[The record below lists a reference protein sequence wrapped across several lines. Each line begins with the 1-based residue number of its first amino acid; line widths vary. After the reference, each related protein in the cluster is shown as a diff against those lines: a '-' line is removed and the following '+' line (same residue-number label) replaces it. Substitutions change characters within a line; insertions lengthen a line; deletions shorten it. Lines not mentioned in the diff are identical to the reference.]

1 MDRNEFIIKNIVK
14 DLHLKD
20 SGVSSVVE
28 LIKDGATIPFIS
40 RYRKEKTGGL
50 DEVAIRNISEKL
62 EYFDE
67 LEKRKETIL
76 KTIESLEK
84 LTPELKDTILGCVE
98 KNRLEDLYLP
108 YKPKRTTRATVAREK
123 GLEPLADIIFA
134 QKDITASKEDV
145 VLKYVNPEKGVNS
158 YDEAL
163 GGALDIIAER
173 IADTENIR
181 GWIRKF
187 FREKGEIIVKP
198 RKEWKDKKSKF
209 ENYYAFAQNLMK
221 VPPHRMLAIRRGANE
236 EVLSWSIV
244 VDVEQILGFMGS
256 AVIKNDSFLFK
267 EELEKTFR
275 DSYKR
280 LLAVSIEVEVFV
292 LKMVEADQEAIRVF
306 ETNLK
311 NLLLSPPAG
320 GRPIVGIDPGFR
332 TGCKVAVIDSRGN
345 FKEYKPIYPHE
356 TKRKMEAEEILLTFI
371 NKYEAELMSIGN
383 GTASKETDIFV
394 RDILKRHKLSVKSV
408 MVNEAGASVYSASDT
423 ARDEFPNLD
432 VTVRGAISIARR
444 LQDPLAELVKID
456 PKAIGVGQYQHD
468 VNQKELKKS
477 LELVVES
484 CVNYVGVELNTAS
497 RELMSYVSG
506 INKTVAE
513 NIIKYRSENSAFKTR
528 SELKKIARLS
538 PRAFEQCAGFLRI
551 RESEYPL
558 DNSAIHPE
566 AYHIVEKMAKDK
578 NITLRDIIGNDAV
591 INDIDITQ
599 YITKKFGPP
608 TLTDILKELRKP
620 GLDPRKEFESIEFSA
635 EINKITDL
643 TQGMSLVGKVTNVT
657 NFGAFVDIG
666 VHQDGLIH
674 ISKLSSRFVRDPN
687 EIVSVGDTVKVTV
700 LDIDVDLKRISLE
713 RVE

>member
-1 MDRNEFIIKNIVK
+1 MDRNEFIITNIVK
-14 DLHLKD
+14 DLRLKD

-28 LIKDGATIPFIS
+28 LIGEGATIPFIS

-62 EYFDE
+62 EYFSE
-67 LEKRKETIL
+67 LEKRKGTIL
-76 KTIESLEK
+76 KTIESLGK
-84 LTPELKDTILGCVE
+84 LTAELKDAILGCVE
-98 KNRLEDLYLP
+98 KNRLEDFYLP

-134 QKDITASKEDV
+134 QKDIAGSKEDL

-158 YDEAL
+158 YEEVL
-163 GGALDIIAER
+163 RGALDIIAER

-187 FREKGEIIVKP
+187 FLEKGEIIVKP

-221 VPPHRMLAIRRGANE
+221 TPPHRMLAIRRGANE
-236 EVLSWSIV
+236 EVLSWRIA
-244 VDVEQILGFMGS
+244 VDEEQILDFMNS

-267 EELEKTFR
+267 EELEKTLK

-280 LLAVSIEVEVFV
+280 LLAVSIEAEVFV
-292 LKMVEADQEAIRVF
+292 LKMVDADQEAIKVF

-320 GRPIVGIDPGFR
+320 GRPIIGIDPGFR
-332 TGCKVAVIDSRGN
+332 TGCKVAVIDSQGN

-356 TKRKMEAEEILLTFI
+356 TKRKMEAEEILLAFI
-371 NKYEAELMSIGN
+371 NKYEAELISIGN
-383 GTASKETDIFV
+383 GTASKETDIFA
-394 RDILKRHKLSVKSV
+394 RDILKSHKLSVKSV
-408 MVNEAGASVYSASDT
+408 VVNEAGASVYSASEA
-423 ARDEFPNLD
+423 ARGEFPDLD

-497 RELMSYVSG
+497 RELLSCVSG

-513 NIIKYRSENSAFKTR
+513 NIIKYRSENCAFKTR

-538 PRAFEQCAGFLRI
+538 PRVFEQCAGFLRI

-578 NITLRDIIGNDAV
+578 KIALRDIVGNDAV
-591 INDIDITQ
+591 INTIDITQ
-599 YITKKFGPP
+599 YITEKFGAP

-620 GLDPRKEFESIEFSA
+620 GFDPRKEFESIEFSA

-643 TQGMSLVGKVTNVT
+643 KQGMSLIGKVTNVT

-674 ISKLSSRFVRDPN
+674 ISKLSRRFVRDPN